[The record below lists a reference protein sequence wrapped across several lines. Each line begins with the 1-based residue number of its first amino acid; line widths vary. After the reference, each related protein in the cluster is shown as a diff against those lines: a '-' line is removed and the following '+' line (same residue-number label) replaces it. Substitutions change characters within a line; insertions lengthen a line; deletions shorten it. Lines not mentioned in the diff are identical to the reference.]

1 MAHRQEAYIEV
12 MAASTLA
19 RRTLVLA
26 LAGLVAACS
35 TGTPTTFGVVGAS
48 VDTAYTCPFGANNAP
63 YDLHGIVE
71 VRNGTSSS
79 VTIRSIGAV
88 LTLAAVHG
96 TWLER
101 VGSTYDAGGV
111 TFTPA
116 SVAAGRSTSLKLT
129 IPSFCTNGKTP
140 GNATSYGEYSV
151 TLTITA
157 STGTYRVVSGNHH
170 RIIPA

>member
-1 MAHRQEAYIEV
+1 
-12 MAASTLA
+12 MAASTLTRCA
-19 RRTLVLA
+19 LA
-26 LAGLVAACS
+26 LALAALAAACS
-35 TGTPTTFGVVGAS
+35 VGTPSAFGVTGAS
-48 VDTAYTCPFGANNAP
+48 VDSAYTCPFGADNIP
-63 YDLHGIVE
+63 YDLHGLVD
-71 VRNGTSSS
+71 VSNGTSST
-79 VTIRSIGAV
+79 VTIRSIAAV

-101 VGSTYDAGGV
+101 IGSRYDAG
-111 TFTPA
+111 TAAFTPT

-151 TLTITA
+151 ALTITA
-157 STGTYRVVSGNHH
+157 STGTYRIVSGNHH